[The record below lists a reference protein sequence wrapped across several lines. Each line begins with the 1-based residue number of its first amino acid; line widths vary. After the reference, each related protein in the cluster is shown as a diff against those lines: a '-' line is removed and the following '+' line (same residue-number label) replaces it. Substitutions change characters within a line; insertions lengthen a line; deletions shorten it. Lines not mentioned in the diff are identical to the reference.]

1 MVLGINSLIIF
12 LRLLQFFK
20 FNKKLSILSDVIS
33 SASTDAGF
41 FLLMFTIV
49 LLGFS
54 IWGNSLFGLK
64 NTKFSSIFE
73 ATHTFF
79 IMVTGDA
86 DYDELVESGDAD
98 LSPVFF
104 LVFMVLFNLLLL
116 NMFIAIISQHY
127 EQIHEEIKAKEDT
140 QNKDSMLKRICQL
153 LWYRCYGRYKK
164 DLRE

>member
-1 MVLGINSLIIF
+1 MKLVIGVNSLIIF

-20 FNKKLSILSDVIS
+20 FNKKLSVLSDVIS

-64 NTKFSSIFE
+64 NEKFSSIFK

-86 DYDELVESGDAD
+86 DYDELVESGDPQLA
-98 LSPVFF
+98 PVFF

-127 EQIHEEIKAKEDT
+127 EQIH
-140 QNKDSMLKRICQL
+140 
-153 LWYRCYGRYKK
+153 
-164 DLRE
+164 

>member
-1 MVLGINSLIIF
+1 
-12 LRLLQFFK
+12 
-20 FNKKLSILSDVIS
+20 
-33 SASTDAGF
+33 
-41 FLLMFTIV
+41 MFTIV

-64 NTKFSSIFE
+64 NEKFSSIFR

-86 DYDELVESGDAD
+86 DYDELLKSGDED

-127 EQIHEEIKAKEDT
+127 EKIHEEIKKKEDT
-140 QNKDSMLKRICQL
+140 
-153 LWYRCYGRYKK
+153 
-164 DLRE
+164 